1 MTPNQKILEDMN
13 TENISN
19 TETPFYAKK
28 KPPAHA
34 DILQCDKIAY
44 RNSFK
49 ALRDD
54 AQNLIRRA
62 LQNPEAIRYEEARE
76 AFEIA
81 KFINGLEVERMK
93 TQDLRLSTSAIC
105 SKFKTTI

>member
-1 MTPNQKILEDMN
+1 MS

-28 KPPAHA
+28 QPARE
-34 DILQCDKIAY
+34 DILQNDKITY

-81 KFINGLEVERMK
+81 KFINGLEVKRMEA
-93 TQDLRLSTSAIC
+93 QNSQLSTAVQC
-105 SKFKTTI
+105 SKFKTTT

>member
-13 TENISN
+13 TENVSN
-19 TETPFYAKK
+19 TMTPFYAKK
-28 KPPAHA
+28 PPVRE
-34 DILQCDKIAY
+34 DILQNDKIAY
-44 RNSFK
+44 RNAFK
-49 ALRDD
+49 VLRDD